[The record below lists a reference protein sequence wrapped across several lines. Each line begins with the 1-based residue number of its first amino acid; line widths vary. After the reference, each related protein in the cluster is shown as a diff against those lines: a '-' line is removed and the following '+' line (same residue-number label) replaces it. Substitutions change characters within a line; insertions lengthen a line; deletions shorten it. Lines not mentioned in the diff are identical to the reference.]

1 VLEYYLAD
9 WRTSAE
15 VTGHLPIPEHLP
27 RKLLSWTSAPWLK
40 VGFRVVG
47 LEFKVTDMVIG
58 VKIRIIRVRVRVGV
72 EIMLV
77 YGVGVW

>member
-1 VLEYYLAD
+1 MLEYYLAD

-27 RKLLSWTSAPWLK
+27 RKLLSWTSAPWL
-40 VGFRVVG
+40 
-47 LEFKVTDMVIG
+47 EFKVTDMVIG